1 MINHIKQKI
10 NFLKAAQVNG
20 WFSQWQQSGDVISP
34 IDRAKIQRETARHWI
49 GRMIKMLDDSEKG
62 GK

>member
-1 MINHIKQKI
+1 MIEAIRQKI

-20 WFSQWQQSGDVISP
+20 WFSQWQQSGDVVSP
-34 IDRAKIQRETARHWI
+34 IDRAKIQQETARRWI
-49 GRMIKMLDDSEKG
+49 EQMMKSLEEKDG

>member
-1 MINHIKQKI
+1 MIKAIKQKI

-20 WFSQWQQSGDVISP
+20 WFSQWQQSGDVVSP
-34 IDRAKIQRETARHWI
+34 IDRAKIQRETARHYI
-49 GRMIKMLDDSEKG
+49 ERLMNLLEEKEG

>member
-1 MINHIKQKI
+1 MIEAIRQKI

-20 WFSQWQQSGDVISP
+20 WFSQWQQSGDVVSP
-34 IDRAKIQRETARHWI
+34 VDRAKIQRETARHYI
-49 GRMIKMLDDSEKG
+49 ENLMKVLEEKEG

>member
-1 MINHIKQKI
+1 MIKAIKQKI

-20 WFSQWQQSGDVISP
+20 WFSQWQQSGDVVSP
-34 IDRAKIQRETARHWI
+34 VDRDKIQRETARHYI
-49 GRMIKMLDDSEKG
+49 ENLMKVLEEKEG

>member
-1 MINHIKQKI
+1 MIKGIRQKI

-20 WFSQWQQSGDVISP
+20 WFSQWQQSGDVVSP
-34 IDRAKIQRETARHWI
+34 VDRAKIQRETARHYI
-49 GRMIKMLDDSEKG
+49 EKLMKVLEEKEG

>member
-1 MINHIKQKI
+1 MIKAIKQKI

-20 WFSQWQQSGDVISP
+20 WFSQWQQSGDVVSP
-34 IDRAKIQRETARHWI
+34 IDRAKIQRETARHYI
-49 GRMIKMLDDSEKG
+49 ERLKNLLEEKEG